1 MEDSNMIFKNIEWK
15 LSENTDDYII
25 YTYRLDLGIISYLF
39 NYGVCYGKYFVECL
53 NDYEFNNKYKNIKSL
68 DQAKEICED
77 KIINIIMNNVLAL
90 SEIIEYEK

>member
-1 MEDSNMIFKNIEWK
+1 M
-15 LSENTDDYII
+15 
-25 YTYRLDLGIISYLF
+25 
-39 NYGVCYGKYFVECL
+39 CYGKYFVECL

>member
-1 MEDSNMIFKNIEWK
+1 MIFKNIEWK
-15 LSENTDDYII
+15 LLENTDDYII

-39 NYGVCYGKYFVECL
+39 NYGICCGKYFVECI

-90 SEIIEYEK
+90 LEIIEYEK